1 MTHPAT
7 SPLTH
12 HERELAAQLL
22 ARGWG
27 VVTVARALQ
36 GKRGAIYGCRA
47 A

>member
-7 SPLTH
+7 SPLTQ

-22 ARGWG
+22 SRGWG
-27 VVTVARALQ
+27 VASVARALQ
-36 GKRGAIYGCRA
+36 QKRGAIYGFRA

>member
-12 HERELAAQLL
+12 DERELAAQLL

-27 VVTVARALQ
+27 LASVARVLQ
-36 GKRGAIYGCRA
+36 HKRFGIYGSRA

>member
-7 SPLTH
+7 SPLTQY
-12 HERELAAQLL
+12 ERDLAAQLL

-27 VVTVARALQ
+27 VVGVARALQ
-36 GKRGAIYGCRA
+36 HKRVGIYGSRA

>member
-7 SPLTH
+7 SPLTQY
-12 HERELAAQLL
+12 ERELAAQLL

-27 VVTVARALQ
+27 IGTVARALQ
-36 GKRGAIYGCRA
+36 GKRAAIYGFRA

>member
-12 HERELAAQLL
+12 HERELAAHLL

-27 VVTVARALQ
+27 IASVARVLQ
-36 GKRGAIYGCRA
+36 QKRVGIYGSGA